1 MKRSDGTALFVIVG
15 IIMIGFLSPILEA
28 QEAPTVLITGSNR
41 GLGLEFSKQYAERDW
56 KVIATVRRPETAEDL
71 KLLAAS
77 HPNVHIE
84 RLDVTDDSAI
94 KALAE
99 KLKGQP
105 IDLLLNNAGILGDI
119 SGQFFGKLEH
129 DEFMK
134 IMSTNALGPLM
145 IAQFFIDNVKA
156 SKQKK
161 IVAISSLAGSF
172 GRERRGLPGTY
183 FYKASKA
190 ALNMLMRT
198 LAQDLRSDGVT
209 VILISPGTVDTGQIG
224 IKSPR
229 LVDIEV
235 SIAGIIETIDQVTI
249 ENSGTFIS
257 YDGEVQAW

>member
-15 IIMIGFLSPILEA
+15 MIMIGFLSPILGA

-77 HPNVHIE
+77 HSNVHIE